1 MIKRI
6 IKRNGTVERFDI
18 LKPGGWLHF
27 CAQSVDP
34 DLADISGILIE
45 ACRVGAEEMTSSE
58 FQRLL
63 ITISIS
69 RGTDSSNKIAG

>member
-18 LKPGGWLHF
+18 LKPGAWLQF
-27 CAQSVDP
+27 CASSVDP

-45 ACRVGAEEMTSSE
+45 ACATGAEEMTSSE
-58 FQRLL
+58 LL
-63 ITISIS
+63 
-69 RGTDSSNKIAG
+69 